1 MSSNSKF
8 LFDRAKEV
16 IPSGV
21 NSPVRFYQ
29 PYPFFV
35 ASSKDSKIVT
45 VDHKTCID
53 YCMGYGSLLLGHAY
67 TAVLESVKSQIDK
80 GTLFCVPT
88 EREVKLAELISK
100 VVPCAEMTRLVN
112 TGAEATMNATRLAR
126 AFTKKKKII
135 KFEGCYHGAYDYV
148 LVGSADSTGVGI
160 PNSEGTIE
168 EVSSQTLVVPYNN
181 YSELEQV
188 INKHDNIACIIIE
201 PVPANIGLI
210 IPDKQYLNEIRKMT
224 QKQDIVLIFDEV
236 ITGFRLALGGASEF
250 FGIKPDLATFAKAMG
265 NGFPIAAIAG
275 KKQIMEQFSPSG
287 KVYQAST
294 YAGNPLSVSASIATI
309 ETLIETK
316 NEVYPGI
323 ARTCD
328 RIVEGINNGLEQLK
342 LHFTINA
349 IGSMYQLF
357 FTSGNV
363 DDDKS
368 AKKSDVVIFKKFHN
382 ELLKRGIFIPPS
394 QFETCFISNA
404 HSEDDADKTI
414 ECIPKRAK
422 PNDVLVN
429 EKKIKLRDLPT
440 GSLIGTSSLRR
451 AIQVMRKRSDLNIK
465 PIRGNVETRVNKTTT
480 GEFDAVVLAE
490 AGLTR
495 LDMRGV
501 IAERFSIKDFLPSPG
516 QGAIAIV
523 CRSDD
528 LELIKIL
535 RSVEDPSSRAE
546 IDAERSLLTKIQ
558 GGCRFPVGTCAITRY
573 DTSKITLYATVF
585 SADGTESIKVKET
598 GSKRDPNKLGVK
610 VANLLFKAGVM
621 KLAEGWRDA
630 VRA

>member
-21 NSPVRFYQ
+21 NSPVRFYE
-29 PYPFFV
+29 PYPFFAV
-35 ASSKDSKIVT
+35 SGKGSKIFT
-45 VDHKTCID
+45 ADHKSCID

-88 EREVKLAELISK
+88 EKEVKLAELISK

-112 TGAEATMNATRLAR
+112 TGAEATMNAIRLAR

-135 KFEGCYHGAYDYV
+135 KFEGCYHGAHDYV
-148 LVGSADSTGVGI
+148 LASSSADSTRVGM
-160 PNSEGTIE
+160 PTSEGTLE
-168 EVSSQTLVVPYNN
+168 EVSSQTLVVPYND

-188 INKHDNIACIIIE
+188 INKHDNNIACVIIE

-265 NGFPIAAIAG
+265 NGFPIAAITG
-275 KKQIMEQFSPSG
+275 KKEIMEQFSPSG

-294 YAGNPLSVSASIATI
+294 YAGNPVSVSASIATI

-316 NEVYPGI
+316 NEIYPRI
-323 ARTCD
+323 VRTCD
-328 RIVEGINNGLEQLK
+328 RIVQGINDGLEQLK
-342 LHFTINA
+342 LRLTINA

-357 FTSGNV
+357 FTSENV

-368 AKKSDVVIFKKFHN
+368 AKKSDVVTYKKFHN

-404 HSEDDADKTI
+404 HNEDDADKTI
-414 ECIPKRAK
+414 ECY
-422 PNDVLVN
+422 NDALYEV
-429 EKKIKLRDLPT
+429 RD
-440 GSLIGTSSLRR
+440 SL
-451 AIQVMRKRSDLNIK
+451 
-465 PIRGNVETRVNKTTT
+465 
-480 GEFDAVVLAE
+480 
-490 AGLTR
+490 
-495 LDMRGV
+495 
-501 IAERFSIKDFLPSPG
+501 
-516 QGAIAIV
+516 
-523 CRSDD
+523 
-528 LELIKIL
+528 
-535 RSVEDPSSRAE
+535 
-546 IDAERSLLTKIQ
+546 
-558 GGCRFPVGTCAITRY
+558 
-573 DTSKITLYATVF
+573 
-585 SADGTESIKVKET
+585 
-598 GSKRDPNKLGVK
+598 
-610 VANLLFKAGVM
+610 
-621 KLAEGWRDA
+621 
-630 VRA
+630 

>member
-21 NSPVRFYQ
+21 NSPVRFYE
-29 PYPFFV
+29 PYPFFAV
-35 ASSKDSKIVT
+35 SSKGSKIVT
-45 VDHKTCID
+45 ADHKTCID

-112 TGAEATMNATRLAR
+112 TGAEATMNAIRLAR
-126 AFTKKKKII
+126 AFTKKKKVI
-135 KFEGCYHGAYDYV
+135 KFEGCYHGAHDYV
-148 LVGSADSTGVGI
+148 LASSADSTRVGI
-160 PNSEGTIE
+160 PTSEGTIE
-168 EVSSQTLVVPYNN
+168 EVSSQTLVVPYND
-181 YSELEQV
+181 YSQLEQV
-188 INKHDNIACIIIE
+188 INNHDNIACIIIE

-275 KKQIMEQFSPSG
+275 KKEIMEQFSPSG

-294 YAGNPLSVSASIATI
+294 YAGNPVSVSASIATI

-316 NEVYPGI
+316 NEIYPRI

-328 RIVEGINNGLEQLK
+328 RIVQGINDGLEQLK
-342 LHFTINA
+342 LSFTINA

-363 DDDKS
+363 DDDKT
-368 AKKSDVVIFKKFHN
+368 AKRSDVAMFKKFHN

-404 HSEDDADKTI
+404 HNEDDADKTI
-414 ECIPKRAK
+414 ECY
-422 PNDVLVN
+422 NDVLHKV
-429 EKKIKLRDLPT
+429 RD
-440 GSLIGTSSLRR
+440 SL
-451 AIQVMRKRSDLNIK
+451 
-465 PIRGNVETRVNKTTT
+465 
-480 GEFDAVVLAE
+480 
-490 AGLTR
+490 
-495 LDMRGV
+495 
-501 IAERFSIKDFLPSPG
+501 
-516 QGAIAIV
+516 
-523 CRSDD
+523 
-528 LELIKIL
+528 
-535 RSVEDPSSRAE
+535 
-546 IDAERSLLTKIQ
+546 
-558 GGCRFPVGTCAITRY
+558 
-573 DTSKITLYATVF
+573 
-585 SADGTESIKVKET
+585 
-598 GSKRDPNKLGVK
+598 
-610 VANLLFKAGVM
+610 
-621 KLAEGWRDA
+621 
-630 VRA
+630 